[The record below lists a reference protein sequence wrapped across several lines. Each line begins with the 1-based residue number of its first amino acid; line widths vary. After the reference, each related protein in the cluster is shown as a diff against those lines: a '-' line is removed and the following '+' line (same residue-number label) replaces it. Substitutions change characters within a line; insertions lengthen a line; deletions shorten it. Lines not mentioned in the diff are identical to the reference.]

1 MFAVVAA
8 VQALVWATA
17 ADGFI
22 VNFVAGNYTLAH
34 LLTSL
39 VGLGIITVGAV
50 LGLLST
56 GSIVNDL
63 FSGSAHGGGG
73 LGVIGLLKGLF

>member
-1 MFAVVAA
+1 
-8 VQALVWATA
+8 
-17 ADGFI
+17 
-22 VNFVAGNYTLAH
+22 
-34 LLTSL
+34 